1 MTNAL
6 KFVDG
11 IIVELTEEEKAAIE
25 AAVEAYRQQELK
37 RPLEPKE
44 VSDLLTKKLV
54 NTVEI
59 DDQTSLRMKDYYPTF
74 DDIVGVEVDG
84 GFKFTYKGDLW
95 KVREGKR
102 HTPQDIYP
110 PSVETASLYER
121 IDETHLGT
129 DDDPIPYDQTMVVYN
144 GKYYS
149 YAGKLYLCI
158 RDSGIP
164 LYAEPGSLLGN
175 YYNEV
180 GSISNEPGEDA
191 EESAK
196 EPDGTKENPYPYDQ
210 SKAVTNGTYYIYN
223 DVVYLCIRDSGVALY
238 AEPGALLDNYFKL
251 AE

>member
-1 MTNAL
+1 MSEAL
-6 KFVDG
+6 KFENG
-11 IIVELTEEEKAAIE
+11 IIVELTEEEKAAIT
-25 AAVEAYRQQELK
+25 AAVEEYKQKELK
-37 RPLEPKE
+37 RPLEPNE
-44 VSDLLTKKLV
+44 VFQLLSKQLV
-54 NTVEI
+54 NTVAI

-74 DDIVGVEVDG
+74 DEIVGVEVDG

-95 KVREGKR
+95 KVREGKK
-102 HTPQDIYP
+102 HTPQNIYP

-149 YAGKLYLCI
+149 YTGKLYLCI
-158 RDSGIP
+158 RDSGVP

-175 YYNEV
+175 YFNEV
-180 GSISNEPGEDA
+180 GSISDEPEEDV
-191 EESAK
+191 EEPAK

-210 SKAVTNGTYYIYN
+210 AKAVTNGKYYIYN
-223 DVVYLCIRDSGVALY
+223 DVIYLCIRDSGNALY
-238 AEPGALLDNYFKL
+238 AEPGSLLGNYFQL